1 MGIKHDGGNWEET
14 DVSWRNEERLH
25 SQTYPN
31 SGGYAFRE
39 SADIGDKSL
48 TVSGDVCAW
57 GDFGGGLPGAA
68 GGITSHLIEDYED
81 QMAHNSYEIARLTHR
96 NKVLGDRLIELKKI
110 QQEMRSHTEQTES
123 SN

>member
-1 MGIKHDGGNWEET
+1 MGIKNNGGNWEET
-14 DVSWRNEERLH
+14 DVSRRNEERLY

-39 SADIGDKSL
+39 SAGAGDKSL
-48 TVSGDVCAW
+48 AASGNVCT
-57 GDFGGGLPGAA
+57 GGNFIGGLPGAA
-68 GGITSHLIEDYED
+68 GGIASHLIEDYEE

-110 QQEMRSHTEQTES
+110 QQEMRSHTEHTKS

>member
-14 DVSWRNEERLH
+14 DVSRRNQKRLH
-25 SQTYPN
+25 FETHPN
-31 SGGYAFRE
+31 SSGFTFRE

-48 TVSGDVCAW
+48 TASGNVCT
-57 GDFGGGLPGAA
+57 GGNFIGGLPGAT
-68 GGITSHLIEDYED
+68 GGIASHLIEDYEE
-81 QMAHNSYEIARLTHR
+81 QMAHNTYEIARLTHR

-110 QQEMRSHTEQTES
+110 QQEMRSHVKQSES